1 MNDECSN
8 IKREAHEAG
17 DLHYRAMTDYVR
29 TGDGAARRRALSMA
43 IHYRQALRWLLD
55 CYGNLRD
62 RVTGRRKAEAA
73 LEYKHL
79 VDKDIEML
87 EESSS

>member
-1 MNDECSN
+1 MNDECSD

-29 TGDGAARRRALSMA
+29 TGDMLARRRALSVA
-43 IHYRQALRWLLD
+43 VRYRRALDWLVD
-55 CYGNLRD
+55 CYSKLRD
-62 RVTGRRKAEAA
+62 RMTGRQKVAST

-79 VDKDIEML
+79 VEKDIEML

>member
-1 MNDECSN
+1 MNDECSD

-29 TGDGAARRRALSMA
+29 TGDGATRRRALAVAMR
-43 IHYRQALRWLLD
+43 YRQALDWLID
-55 CYGNLRD
+55 CYGKFRD
-62 RVTGRRKAEAA
+62 RLTGRRHADVA

-79 VDKDIEML
+79 VEKDIDML